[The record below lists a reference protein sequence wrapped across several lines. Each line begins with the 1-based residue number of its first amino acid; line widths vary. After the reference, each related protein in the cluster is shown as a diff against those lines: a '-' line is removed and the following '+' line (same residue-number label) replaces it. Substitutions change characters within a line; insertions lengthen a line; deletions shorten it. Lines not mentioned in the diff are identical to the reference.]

1 MMKKLLTL
9 ALLLLSMASASAQY
23 LVFHVG
29 GGLASHYGGSTRNI
43 GAFKVGAGFEVEL
56 SQTLSI
62 EPSLLYY
69 AKGWK
74 DHDLTVPLL
83 DDEGHQLYDDNG
95 NARYGKMNVTTNTN
109 YIVLPVLL
117 NYYLPLGRPHYIVF
131 SAGPYA
137 AYGVGGKQ
145 KTKGDTSRSGA
156 ERYSYE
162 VDAFDVAG
170 SIVSLMQVSRRISD
184 SSMSITR
191 EAKTSPWCSI
201 WLIASA
207 YSQSSAKPCDPY
219 TAPPAD
225 GAVYFFKILRV
236 KSFCLSR
243 KSYLCNIKV
252 NQNKV

>member
-170 SIVSLMQVSRRISD
+170 AHRFDAGITAGVSYEFNRQFDAGLQADFGLLNVNRSGGKNFS
-184 SSMSITR
+184 
-191 EAKTSPWCSI
+191 
-201 WLIASA
+201 LVLNLA
-207 YSQSSAKPCDPY
+207 YRL
-219 TAPPAD
+219 
-225 GAVYFFKILRV
+225 GL
-236 KSFCLSR
+236 
-243 KSYLCNIKV
+243 
-252 NQNKV
+252 